1 MNKEIYRDH
10 KITNKIFDD
19 RSLEADYATI
29 IPVLTQGLH
38 VLDVGCG
45 TGSISSDIAKR
56 VGPTGYVIGIDNTEK
71 FIISGM
77 ENYGSALNLK
87 LIHEDLFN
95 YNPVESFDLIVSA
108 RTLQWLG
115 DPLDAIKKMKS
126 LLKLGGL
133 LSVLDYNHEAIEWN
147 PEPPE
152 SMQLFYRA
160 FLKWRSDA
168 GMNNHIALDLGS
180 YFQEAGF
187 HSVSIFNAD
196 ELYRKNDKNFQEKV
210 GIWSKVAASKQ
221 MVEEDYITEELRISA
236 IEEYDSWV
244 KLDAELMVMKLNE
257 VRGVK

>member
-19 RSLEADYATI
+19 RSLETDYATI
-29 IPVLTQGLH
+29 VPVLTQGLR

-77 ENYGSALNLK
+77 EKYRSTSNLK
-87 LIHEDLFN
+87 LIHEDLFK
-95 YNPVESFDLIVSA
+95 YNPVDSFDLIVSA
-108 RTLQWLG
+108 RTLQWMSN
-115 DPLDAIKKMKS
+115 PLEAIKKMKS
-126 LLKLGGL
+126 LLKVGGL
-133 LSVLDYNHEAIEWN
+133 LSVLDYNHEAIEWK

-152 SMQLFYRA
+152 SMQLYYRA

-168 GMNNHIALDLGS
+168 GMNNHIALDLS
-180 YFQEAGF
+180 AYFQEAGF
-187 HSVSIFNAD
+187 HSVSIFSSD
-196 ELYRKNDKNFQEKV
+196 ESYKKYDKNFEEKV
-210 GIWSKVAASKQ
+210 SIWSKVAASKQ
-221 MVEEDYITEELRISA
+221 IVEEGYITEELRLSA
-236 IEEYDSWV
+236 IEEYDSWI